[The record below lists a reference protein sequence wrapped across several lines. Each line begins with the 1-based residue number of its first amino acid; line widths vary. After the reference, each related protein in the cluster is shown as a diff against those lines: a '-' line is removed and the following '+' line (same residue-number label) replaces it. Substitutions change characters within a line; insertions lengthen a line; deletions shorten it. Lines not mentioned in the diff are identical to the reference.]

1 MRLNRSYPL
10 TAVIAVA
17 LLPAVSTVAEAA
29 IVTVMNPI
37 CTNNTAKFNPDS
49 GADIVLPAGF
59 TVSVFR
65 SGLNFPTGIAF
76 KGNSQKFEV
85 YVLESGHGLPSVCND
100 QTSSIVGGEFSPTN
114 PFTPDIKVFD
124 QSGTPI
130 RGPLGKPNAAGT
142 GFQSAG
148 PAVDIGFE
156 NGFQGGRLFATD
168 SNQSL
173 RTSGFNNSSR
183 IVTVDPKT
191 GAVTPVTRNPPL
203 SASSSSGC
211 SDSLLRRANP

>member
-1 MRLNRSYPL
+1 MFRQRFFGQPSAQRRSHRSIRGPPFYENIEVNRSNTL
-10 TAVIAVA
+10 TAVVA
-17 LLPAVSTVAEAA
+17 AAPLLAVSTVAEAA

-100 QTSSIVGGEFSPTN
+100 QTSSIVGGEFS
-114 PFTPDIKVFD
+114 
-124 QSGTPI
+124 
-130 RGPLGKPNAAGT
+130 
-142 GFQSAG
+142 
-148 PAVDIGFE
+148 
-156 NGFQGGRLFATD
+156 
-168 SNQSL
+168 
-173 RTSGFNNSSR
+173 
-183 IVTVDPKT
+183 
-191 GAVTPVTRNPPL
+191 
-203 SASSSSGC
+203 
-211 SDSLLRRANP
+211 

>member
-10 TAVIAVA
+10 TAVVA
-17 LLPAVSTVAEAA
+17 AAPLLAVSTVAEAA
-29 IVTVMNPI
+29 IVTVANPI
-37 CTNNTAKFNPDS
+37 CTNNTALFNPDS

-59 TVSVFR
+59 TVSVCR

-76 KGNSQKFEV
+76 KCNSQKFEV

-124 QSGTPI
+124 QSGTTLL
-130 RGPLGKPNAAGT
+130 RTVAKPTGT
-142 GFQSAG
+142 GTTQTGGLQSAG

-173 RTSGFNNSSR
+173 RT
-183 IVTVDPKT
+183 
-191 GAVTPVTRNPPL
+191 
-203 SASSSSGC
+203 
-211 SDSLLRRANP
+211 